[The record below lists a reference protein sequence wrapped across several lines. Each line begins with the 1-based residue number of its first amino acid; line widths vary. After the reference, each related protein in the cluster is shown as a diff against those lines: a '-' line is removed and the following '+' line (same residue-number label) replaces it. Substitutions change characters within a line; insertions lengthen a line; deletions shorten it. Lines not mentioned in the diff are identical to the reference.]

1 MGVGRVTD
9 VVLDRVTKVYPG
21 GTRAVQDLRL
31 HVRTGEL
38 FVLLGPS
45 GCGKSTILRMIAGL
59 EWITSGELW
68 LGGVYANDLGPR
80 ERNVA
85 MVFQN
90 GALYPHRS
98 VRGNLS
104 FPLELS
110 RDDPTRARERVVE
123 LAKALGIESM
133 LDRFPSTLSGG
144 QRQRVAMGRAVIREP
159 SIFLMDE
166 PLSNLD
172 ASMRSELRMEIG
184 GLIRSLGV
192 TTLYVTHDQTEALTL
207 ADRMAILRDG
217 ILQDVG
223 TPQQLY
229 ADPATMFVAAF
240 LSSPPINL
248 LRAIAFANQDEGII
262 LDFGTQRLVIPWT
275 DPRSSSFMAAHGT
288 PVVVGIRADA
298 LTPTMPSPTPS
309 PMSSA
314 PPASA
319 RPGSPSEPPPA
330 RPAPPLLSA
339 PVPPP
344 AAPGTAGESVGGHE
358 AGFGPGHRLPS
369 SGGATPAAGQSPATG
384 FPAAT
389 RAGET
394 SGATPP
400 GAGRPPATVAT
411 LIVRLREFE
420 FHGHEWL
427 AYAEA
432 GIPAIDPSEFEK
444 PPGVVVP
451 ERPSAAERVRRW
463 LRGRRGGEAS
473 AAGADRDEHTG
484 AHGHHR
490 RSDLLFRVA
499 SCRGLTPGQEIRL
512 AVDLDRVFVFGQ
524 TGRRLDPIQ
533 R

>member
-1 MGVGRVTD
+1 MRRGVIAHLSCGDQRCVKGVGTVTD
-9 VVLDRVTKVYPG
+9 VVLDRVSKVYPG
-21 GTRAVQDLRL
+21 GTRAVHDLRL
-31 HVRTGEL
+31 HVRDGEL

-59 EWITSGELW
+59 EMITSGELR

-98 VRGNLS
+98 VRGNLA

-110 RDDPTRARERVVE
+110 HGDPARTRERVVE
-123 LAKALGIESM
+123 LAKALGIDSM
-133 LDRFPSTLSGG
+133 LDRLPGTLSGG

-172 ASMRSELRMEIG
+172 AAMRSELRMEIG
-184 GLIRSLGV
+184 GLVRSLGV

-217 ILQDVG
+217 VLQDVG

-229 ADPATMFVAAF
+229 SDPATMFVAAF

-248 LRAIAFANQDEGII
+248 LRAIASADQDEGII

-275 DPRSSSFMAAHGT
+275 DARASAFMVAHGS

-298 LTPTMPSPTPS
+298 LTPLAAPVQPLLAAPTAS
-309 PMSSA
+309 TATAGGSA
-314 PPASA
+314 LPAGHPLNTRLPPRSRPPA
-319 RPGSPSEPPPA
+319 
-330 RPAPPLLSA
+330 
-339 PVPPP
+339 PP
-344 AAPGTAGESVGGHE
+344 AAPPGRHASGDPDPAGPSASSV
-358 AGFGPGHRLPS
+358 LS
-369 SGGATPAAGQSPATG
+369 
-384 FPAAT
+384 
-389 RAGET
+389 
-394 SGATPP
+394 
-400 GAGRPPATVAT
+400 
-411 LIVRLREFE
+411 VRLREFE

-432 GIPAIDPSEFEK
+432 GIPAIDSSEFD
-444 PPGVVVP
+444 PPARAAAP
-451 ERPSAAERVRRW
+451 ERPSAAERVWER
-463 LRGRRGGEAS
+463 LRGRRGDAAPANGGARHEAAH
-473 AAGADRDEHTG
+473 AAG
-484 AHGHHR
+484 HGHHR
-490 RSDLLFRVA
+490 RADLLFRVS
-499 SCRGLTPGQEIRL
+499 SCGGLAPGQQLRL
-512 AVDLDRVFVFGQ
+512 AVDLDRIFVFGQ
-524 TGRRLDPIQ
+524 TGRRLDPV
-533 R
+533 RR

>member
-1 MGVGRVTD
+1 VTE
-9 VVLDRVTKVYPG
+9 VVLDRVSKVYPG

-31 HVRTGEL
+31 HVRDGEL

-59 EWITSGELW
+59 EVISSGDLW

-85 MVFQN
+85 MVFQS

-98 VRGNLS
+98 VRGNLA

-110 RDDPTRARERVVE
+110 HGDPARTRERVVE
-123 LAKALGIESM
+123 LAKALGIDSM
-133 LDRFPSTLSGG
+133 LDRLPGTLSGG

-172 ASMRSELRMEIG
+172 AAMRSELRMEIG
-184 GLIRSLGV
+184 GLVRSLGV

-217 ILQDVG
+217 VLQDVG

-240 LSSPPINL
+240 LSASPINL
-248 LRAIAFANQDEGII
+248 LRAFAYASQDEGII

-275 DPRSSSFMAAHGT
+275 DPRTPSFMAAHGA

-298 LTPTMPSPTPS
+298 LTPI
-309 PMSSA
+309 A
-314 PPASA
+314 PPVQPLLAAPTAESA
-319 RPGSPSEPPPA
+319 TAAAGSALPAGHPQDTGLPRRARHMAGPSGRPGWPGGGLGGDPA
-330 RPAPPLLSA
+330 DPA
-339 PVPPP
+339 
-344 AAPGTAGESVGGHE
+344 
-358 AGFGPGHRLPS
+358 GPGAS
-369 SGGATPAAGQSPATG
+369 SVLS
-384 FPAAT
+384 
-389 RAGET
+389 
-394 SGATPP
+394 
-400 GAGRPPATVAT
+400 
-411 LIVRLREFE
+411 VRLREFE

-432 GIPAIDPSEFEK
+432 GIPAIDPSEFD
-444 PPGVVVP
+444 PPARAAAP
-451 ERPSAAERVRRW
+451 ERPSAAERFWER
-463 LRGRRGGEAS
+463 LRGRPDGAAQGNGDGRHEPAH
-473 AAGADRDEHTG
+473 AAG
-484 AHGHHR
+484 HGHHR
-490 RSDLLFRVA
+490 RADLLFRVS
-499 SCRGLTPGQEIRL
+499 SCRGLTPGQELRL
-512 AVDLDRVFVFGQ
+512 AVDLDRIFVFGQ
-524 TGRRLDPIQ
+524 NGRRLDPVQ

>member
-1 MGVGRVTD
+1 VTD

-31 HVRTGEL
+31 HVRDGEL

-98 VRGNLS
+98 VRGNLA
-104 FPLELS
+104 FPLEIS
-110 RDDPTRARERVVE
+110 HDAPGHTRERVVE

-133 LDRFPSTLSGG
+133 LDRLPGTLSGG

-172 ASMRSELRMEIG
+172 AAMRSELRMEIG
-184 GLIRSLGV
+184 GLVRSLGV

-217 ILQDVG
+217 VLQDVG

-229 ADPATMFVAAF
+229 TDPATVFVAAF

-248 LRAIAFANQDEGII
+248 LRAIAYASQDEGII
-262 LDFGTQRLVIPWT
+262 FDFGTQRLVIPWT
-275 DPRSSSFMAAHGT
+275 DPRSPSFMAAHGS
-288 PVVVGIRADA
+288 PVIVGIRADA
-298 LTPTMPSPTPS
+298 LTPL
-309 PMSSA
+309 A
-314 PPASA
+314 AA
-319 RPGSPSEPPPA
+319 EPPTA
-330 RPAPPLLSA
+330 S
-339 PVPPP
+339 PP
-344 AAPGTAGESVGGHE
+344 AATSAPAPEIAAVRRAVARE
-358 AGFGPGHRLPS
+358 AASGQGPGPGHRLP
-369 SGGATPAAGQSPATG
+369 AAGMSIPLASPVPEFG
-384 FPAAT
+384 PPV
-389 RAGET
+389 
-394 SGATPP
+394 ATPP
-400 GAGRPPATVAT
+400 APTPRTAGDAF
-411 LIVRLREFE
+411 LSVRLREFE

-432 GIPAIDPSEFEK
+432 GIPAIDPSEFETPARAAAPK
-444 PPGVVVP
+444 
-451 ERPSAAERVRRW
+451 RPSAAERLWDR
-463 LRGRRGGEAS
+463 LRGRRGGAPPEN
-473 AAGADRDEHTG
+473 GDPRHDHG
-484 AHGHHR
+484 HQGGHGHHR
-490 RSDLLFRVA
+490 RADLLFRVS
-499 SCRGLTPGQEIRL
+499 SCRGLAPGQEIRL
-512 AVDLDRVFVFGQ
+512 AVDLDRILVFGQ
-524 TGRRLDPIQ
+524 DGRRLDPVQ

>member
-1 MGVGRVTD
+1 MTD

-21 GTRAVQDLRL
+21 GTRAVHDLRL
-31 HVRTGEL
+31 HIRDGEL

-59 EWITSGELW
+59 EMITSGELW
-68 LGGVYANDLGPR
+68 LGGVYANELGPR

-110 RDDPTRARERVVE
+110 HSDPVRTREKVVE
-123 LAKALGIESM
+123 LAKALGIDSM
-133 LDRFPSTLSGG
+133 LDRFPGTLSGG

-159 SIFLMDE
+159 AIFLMDE

-184 GLIRSLGV
+184 GLVRSLGV

-217 ILQDVG
+217 VLQDVG

-248 LRAIAFANQDEGII
+248 LRAIASASQDEGII

-275 DPRSSSFMAAHGT
+275 DPRASSFMAAHGT
-288 PVVVGIRADA
+288 PVVVGIRSDA
-298 LTPTMPSPTPS
+298 LTPVLPPAPTPLA
-309 PMSSA
+309 A
-314 PPASA
+314 PTPDAATAGPGHAA
-319 RPGSPSEPPPA
+319 RPGGS
-330 RPAPPLLSA
+330 
-339 PVPPP
+339 
-344 AAPGTAGESVGGHE
+344 HE
-358 AGFGPGHRLPS
+358 AGVPSGHRLPGA
-369 SGGATPAAGQSPATG
+369 GGAARPA
-384 FPAAT
+384 
-389 RAGET
+389 
-394 SGATPP
+394 
-400 GAGRPPATVAT
+400 GAGHPLDTGPTTGPRHAAPPAGSAAPAGSVLT
-411 LIVRLREFE
+411 VRLREFE

-432 GIPAIDPSEFEK
+432 RIPAIDPSEFD
-444 PPGVVVP
+444 PPARSAAP
-451 ERPSAAERVRRW
+451 ERPSAAERLWER
-463 LRGRRGGEAS
+463 LRGRRGD
-473 AAGADRDEHTG
+473 AAAANGTARHEPTHAG
-484 AHGHHR
+484 GHGHHR

-499 SCRGLTPGQEIRL
+499 SSRGFTPGQEL
-512 AVDLDRVFVFGQ
+512 QLVVDLDRVFVFGQ
-524 TGRRLDPIQ
+524 DGRRLDPV
-533 R
+533 RR

>member
-1 MGVGRVTD
+1 VGTVTD
-9 VVLDRVTKVYPG
+9 VVLDRVSKVYPG
-21 GTRAVQDLRL
+21 GTHAVHDLRL
-31 HVRTGEL
+31 HVRDGEL

-59 EWITSGELW
+59 ETITSGELW
-68 LGGVYANDLGPR
+68 LAGVYANDLDPR

-85 MVFQN
+85 MVFQH

-98 VRGNLS
+98 VRGNLA

-110 RDDPTRARERVVE
+110 HSDPATTRERVVE
-123 LAKALGIESM
+123 LAKALGIDSM
-133 LDRFPSTLSGG
+133 LDRFPGTLSGG

-172 ASMRSELRMEIG
+172 AAMRSELRMEIG
-184 GLIRSLGV
+184 GLVRSLGV
-192 TTLYVTHDQTEALTL
+192 TTLYVTHDQAEALTL

-217 ILQDVG
+217 VLQDVG

-248 LRAIAFANQDEGII
+248 LRAIAYADRDEGII

-275 DPRSSSFMAAHGT
+275 DARAHSFTAAHGS

-298 LTPTMPSPTPS
+298 LTPLAAPVQPLLAAPTAQTATAGG
-309 PMSSA
+309 SA
-314 PPASA
+314 LPVGHPLNTGLHARSRPTVPPA
-319 RPGSPSEPPPA
+319 G
-330 RPAPPLLSA
+330 
-339 PVPPP
+339 PP
-344 AAPGTAGESVGGHE
+344 AAAPGRPAGGGDPDP
-358 AGFGPGHRLPS
+358 AGPGAS
-369 SGGATPAAGQSPATG
+369 SVLS
-384 FPAAT
+384 
-389 RAGET
+389 
-394 SGATPP
+394 
-400 GAGRPPATVAT
+400 
-411 LIVRLREFE
+411 VRLREFE

-432 GIPAIDPSEFEK
+432 GIPAIDPSEFD
-444 PPGVVVP
+444 PPARAADP
-451 ERPSAAERVRRW
+451 ERPSAAERLWER
-463 LRGRRGGEAS
+463 LRGRRGAAAPANGAGRHEA
-473 AAGADRDEHTG
+473 AHAGG
-484 AHGHHR
+484 HGHHR
-490 RSDLLFRVA
+490 RADLLFRVS
-499 SCRGLTPGQEIRL
+499 SCRGLAPGQELRL

-524 TGRRLDPIQ
+524 TGRRIDPVQ

>member
-1 MGVGRVTD
+1 VGTVTD

-21 GTRAVQDLRL
+21 GTHAVRDLRL
-31 HVRTGEL
+31 HVRDGEL

-59 EWITSGELW
+59 EMVTSGALW
-68 LGGVYANDLGPR
+68 LGGVYANDLDPR
-80 ERNVA
+80 QRNVA

-98 VRGNLS
+98 VRGNLA

-110 RDDPTRARERVVE
+110 HGDPARTRERVVE
-123 LAKALGIESM
+123 LAKALGIDSM
-133 LDRFPSTLSGG
+133 LDRFPGTLSGG

-172 ASMRSELRMEIG
+172 AAMRSEMRMEIG
-184 GLIRSLGV
+184 GLVRSLGV

-217 ILQDVG
+217 ALQDVG

-248 LRAIAFANQDEGII
+248 LRAIAYASQEEGII
-262 LDFGTQRLVIPWT
+262 LDFATQRLVIPWT
-275 DPRSSSFMAAHGT
+275 DPRAPSFMAAHGS

-298 LTPTMPSPTPS
+298 LTPLA
-309 PMSSA
+309 A
-314 PPASA
+314 P
-319 RPGSPSEPPPA
+319 E
-330 RPAPPLLSA
+330 PPLLTAPTSA
-339 PVPPP
+339 PTAAAT
-344 AAPGTAGESVGGHE
+344 AAPPERRPAGGD
-358 AGFGPGHRLPS
+358 AD
-369 SGGATPAAGQSPATG
+369 PAAG
-384 FPAAT
+384 
-389 RAGET
+389 
-394 SGATPP
+394 P
-400 GAGRPPATVAT
+400 GAGAASV
-411 LIVRLREFE
+411 LSVRLREFE

-432 GIPAIDPSEFEK
+432 GIPAIDPSELD
-444 PPGVVVP
+444 PPARAAAP
-451 ERPSAAERVRRW
+451 ERPSAAERVWER
-463 LRGRRGGEAS
+463 LRGRRGGAATGKGGARHGAARHGPAHAS
-473 AAGADRDEHTG
+473 G
-484 AHGHHR
+484 HGHHR
-490 RSDLLFRVA
+490 RADLLFRVS
-499 SCRGLTPGQEIRL
+499 SCRGLAPGQELRL
-512 AVDLDRVFVFGQ
+512 AVDLDRIFVFGQ
-524 TGRRLDPIQ
+524 TGGRLDPVQ